1 MNITIN
7 VAKFTEIVDIATR
20 FVSKH
25 ATLPILENLHLKASI
40 DTLTI
45 KATDMEKHVDVSM
58 GAEII
63 NDGSITINA
72 KTLNNIIKT
81 IDDEKIQIIVDQNNS
96 TLTIKSTTDTF
107 NIKGIPAT
115 EYVALPE
122 VSKDNTL
129 KVDAT
134 ALITGIEK
142 VEYTVSEKNFS
153 PVLTGIY
160 MRTQKEGNQTYLIFA
175 GSDSFRLAEYKVPID
190 EVAQDLKVI
199 IPKININDIKRVC
212 EYCREQDSDEITVQY
227 SENLIAFSS
236 KLNQNYD
243 ITTTSLLI
251 QGNFPD
257 YNNENIMPTSF
268 NTTIVADKDNLE
280 KSIRKIMI
288 LTKDINNYLMIQTG
302 DNAIEINS
310 GDTDRGAAKTSIPT
324 IITGNSVEVGVNGK
338 YINDMIKISWSNDI
352 LINIVDAQ
360 KPLVLK
366 DPDDNNYTYIVRPLL
381 K

>member
-1 MNITIN
+1 
-7 VAKFTEIVDIATR
+7 
-20 FVSKH
+20 
-25 ATLPILENLHLKASI
+25 
-40 DTLTI
+40 
-45 KATDMEKHVDVSM
+45 MEKHVDISMAATVS
-58 GAEII
+58 

-81 IDDEKIQIIVDQNNS
+81 IDDEKIQILVNQNDS
-96 TLTIKSTTDTF
+96 MVTIKSSTDTF
-107 NIKGIPAT
+107 NIKGIPST

-122 VSKDNTL
+122 VANDN
-129 KVDAT
+129 KVHIDAT

-160 MRTQKEGNQTYLIFA
+160 MRTIKEGNQTYLVFA
-175 GSDSFRLAEYKVPID
+175 WSDSFRLAEYKIPVD
-190 EVAQDLKVI
+190 EVKQDLKVI
-199 IPKININDIKRVC
+199 IPKVNINDIKRVC
-212 EYCREQDSDEITVQY
+212 EYCRELDSDTISIQY

-236 KLNQNYD
+236 KINQNYE

-268 NTTIVADKDNLE
+268 NTTIVADKDSLE
-280 KSIRKIMI
+280 KAIRKIMI
-288 LTKDINNYLMIQTG
+288 LTKDINNYLMISTK
-302 DNAIEINS
+302 DNAIQINS
-310 GDTDRGAAKTSIPT
+310 GDTDKGAADTSVPT
-324 IITGNSVEVGVNGK
+324 VITGDAVEVGVNGK
-338 YINDMIKISWSNDI
+338 YLTDMVKVTGSNDI
-352 LINIVDAQ
+352 IISIVDSQ